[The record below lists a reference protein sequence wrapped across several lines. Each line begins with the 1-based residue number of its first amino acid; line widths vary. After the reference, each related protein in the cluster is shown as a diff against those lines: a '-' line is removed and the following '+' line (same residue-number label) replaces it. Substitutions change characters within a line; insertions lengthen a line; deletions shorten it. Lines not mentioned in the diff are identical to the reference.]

1 MRGFALAKTGSKELT
16 KDDQF
21 LFRWNGRQV
30 LTSIHHPCSADRH
43 AKNKR
48 QIWRC
53 LAKNQP
59 IFQKTI
65 GSC

>member
-30 LTSIHHPCSADRH
+30 LISIQHPCSADRR
-43 AKNKR
+43 AKTSGKYGAVSLK
-48 QIWRC
+48 I
-53 LAKNQP
+53 NQ
-59 IFQKTI
+59 FFKKQ
-65 GSC
+65 